1 MEIVI
6 SYAFAHIVE
15 AIILWMSMSQMYERR
30 YKNWIT
36 GLIMLSGH
44 AVMFGV
50 FLTDNIYVV
59 TTVNNVVYFLL
70 IAWLFNISKK
80 VAVFWALI
88 YNAMMALSELTVFY
102 IIQYLVGVCD
112 VKGNG
117 VVTNIIV
124 VCLCKTVFFLFIQVM
139 VLIKNRSNVGK
150 DLYKD
155 DLPIVNGFYY
165 ILCCR
170 NEFFD

>member
-59 TTVNNVVYFLL
+59 T
-70 IAWLFNISKK
+70 K
-80 VAVFWALI
+80 I
-88 YNAMMALSELTVFY
+88 YNKNNKLT
-102 IIQYLVGVCD
+102 IQK
-112 VKGNG
+112 KGF
-117 VVTNIIV
+117 VI
-124 VCLCKTVFFLFIQVM
+124 L
-139 VLIKNRSNVGK
+139 
-150 DLYKD
+150 LY
-155 DLPIVNGFYY
+155 
-165 ILCCR
+165 
-170 NEFFD
+170 

>member
-112 VKGNG
+112 LKGNG

-124 VCLCKTVFFLFIQVM
+124 VCLCKTIFFLFIQVM
-139 VLIKNRSNVGK
+139 VLIKEQK
-150 DLYKD
+150 
-155 DLPIVNGFYY
+155 
-165 ILCCR
+165 
-170 NEFFD
+170 